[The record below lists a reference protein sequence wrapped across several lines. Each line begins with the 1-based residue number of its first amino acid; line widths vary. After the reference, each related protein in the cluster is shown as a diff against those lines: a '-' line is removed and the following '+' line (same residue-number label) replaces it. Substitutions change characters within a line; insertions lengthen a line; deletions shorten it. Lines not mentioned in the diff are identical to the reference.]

1 MWNGYILILEV
12 TKLVKVKMLVQ
23 STYNGQLLR
32 EGKVYDIAKETAE
45 RWQLSKIAEIVQED

>member
-1 MWNGYILILEV
+1 M
-12 TKLVKVKMLVQ
+12 VKVKMLVQ